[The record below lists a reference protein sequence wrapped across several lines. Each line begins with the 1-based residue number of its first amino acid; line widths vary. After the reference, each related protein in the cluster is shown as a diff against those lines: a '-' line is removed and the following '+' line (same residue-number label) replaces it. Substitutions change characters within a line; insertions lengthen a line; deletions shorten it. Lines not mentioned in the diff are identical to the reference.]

1 VKSLRKHLIGV
12 VLVLGSGTLLAQTP
26 DQPGPADKTAP
37 STATL
42 QIPADQMIKEL
53 PALVETSQT
62 DAQIVLVLQIKA
74 RKEKDVIKLNCIN
87 DKLLQIRAL
96 RNALERSRSSFEGA
110 SGRLDEQQEA
120 FTSISSHVSEIRV
133 LREQAQVCAGEGE
146 LRTDSVGDWQ
156 GPDLPDDPG
165 KDLFP
170 DGVEQPGYA
179 SPYN

>member
-1 VKSLRKHLIGV
+1 MVREM
-12 VLVLGSGTLLAQTP
+12 
-26 DQPGPADKTAP
+26 PG
-37 STATL
+37 
-42 QIPADQMIKEL
+42 
-53 PALVETSQT
+53 LVESSLT
-62 DAQIVLVLQIKA
+62 DAQIVLVLQVKA

-96 RNALERSRSSFEGA
+96 RNAIDRSRSSFEGA
-110 SGRLDEQQEA
+110 SGRLVEQQEA
-120 FTSISSHVSEIRV
+120 FTDISGHVSDIRV

-156 GPDLPDDPG
+156 GPDLPDDPS